1 LIEVQGTASAI
12 APRPLPWRV
21 ASRPAAARG
30 RRRRSRYNVDRRGEW
45 AKVGLPHGDI
55 VISIVNIYNVVKCIV
70 VLKMQSLVKSESN
83 IEIALALF
91 WALFWERTIS
101 SFDFVHKVY
110 NITITETVVWK
121 GWLLYLTKIGIER

>member
-1 LIEVQGTASAI
+1 
-12 APRPLPWRV
+12 
-21 ASRPAAARG
+21 
-30 RRRRSRYNVDRRGEW
+30 VDRRGEW